1 MISHCVCDFTSLFI
15 SPLLPLM
22 DVLVVS
28 GFIAVIFLVQ
38 VPCYASDSLGN
49 ISRSRVDRLCRV
61 CDLKEIMP
69 NCSLKYAHRSLPT
82 SNMSETCGLTV
93 SPNIRQCH
101 VFLIMFLTWSKLM
114 VLNLQC
120 LKIFWEFVKNADS

>member
-49 ISRSRVDRLCRV
+49 ISRSRVDRLYRV

-69 NCSLKYAHRSLPT
+69 NCSEVCAPFSSHQQHVRDVWIDSLSQHSPV
-82 SNMSETCGLTV
+82 SCFPNNVPNMVKVNGSQ
-93 SPNIRQCH
+93 SS
-101 VFLIMFLTWSKLM
+101 VFKDFLGI
-114 VLNLQC
+114 C
-120 LKIFWEFVKNADS
+120 

>member
-1 MISHCVCDFTSLFI
+1 MLDVSVVLVLTDCAMISHCVCDFTSLFI

-49 ISRSRVDRLCRV
+49 KVGV
-61 CDLKEIMP
+61 E
-69 NCSLKYAHRSLPT
+69 
-82 SNMSETCGLTV
+82 LTGYIEYV
-93 SPNIRQCH
+93 TLRR
-101 VFLIMFLTWSKLM
+101 
-114 VLNLQC
+114 
-120 LKIFWEFVKNADS
+120 